1 MDINAYLIRDYIRGL
16 TMRGRIL
23 SPRER
28 CSLRTFS
35 VYSRGRVLC
44 QDTAYLVCPDAMPD
58 PSAVPEH
65 TVLILSKKPAD
76 SLLNTKADILYTEEP
91 VTLAELVNAV
101 AAVFFNFHELTIRL
115 QSCLYHP
122 DPLQALGDCTLS
134 YLRNPM
140 GLYTRSFFV
149 VRYFEQPKPQQFMYF
164 QPSDRE
170 SYVLEENIS
179 LLMLDPLF
187 LESWNA
193 TGPTIFP
200 DSTHD
205 GRCLFQN
212 IRVEGKYTIRLVIS
226 EVETPLRDSDYPI
239 LDHLAGFYEQ
249 LFRLRDDIQINL
261 HPQYLDIA
269 LIDCLTGK
277 SYDVSKLQAA
287 LRRIQWQVSDTYFCC
302 DIQSMLDNQLGSLDT
317 ACVRL
322 ENIVSNSVAL
332 VVQDH
337 ILLLCNLTSSPKS
350 KQEILSDLRELS
362 RENIFKMAVSREFS
376 PLTCLG
382 ACYLQ
387 AKRALEIALRYSPSV
402 WFLSADEYAL
412 TYILTQATQE
422 LPSQLLC
429 PQGLL
434 TLMAYDNANGR
445 NYAHVLRVYLECNM
459 HIAET
464 TRKLFLQRQTF
475 LYQLER
481 IKVISGL
488 NLDDPDVRLHLLFS
502 YKLLDFSN
510 CTV

>member
-1 MDINAYLIRDYIRGL
+1 
-16 TMRGRIL
+16 
-23 SPRER
+23 
-28 CSLRTFS
+28 
-35 VYSRGRVLC
+35 
-44 QDTAYLVCPDAMPD
+44 
-58 PSAVPEH
+58 
-65 TVLILSKKPAD
+65 
-76 SLLNTKADILYTEEP
+76 
-91 VTLAELVNAV
+91 
-101 AAVFFNFHELTIRL
+101 
-115 QSCLYHP
+115 
-122 DPLQALGDCTLS
+122 
-134 YLRNPM
+134 
-140 GLYTRSFFV
+140 
-149 VRYFEQPKPQQFMYF
+149 
-164 QPSDRE
+164 
-170 SYVLEENIS
+170 
-179 LLMLDPLF
+179 
-187 LESWNA
+187 
-193 TGPTIFP
+193 
-200 DSTHD
+200 
-205 GRCLFQN
+205 
-212 IRVEGKYTIRLVIS
+212 
-226 EVETPLRDSDYPI
+226 
-239 LDHLAGFYEQ
+239 
-249 LFRLRDDIQINL
+249 
-261 HPQYLDIA
+261 
-269 LIDCLTGK
+269 
-277 SYDVSKLQAA
+277 
-287 LRRIQWQVSDTYFCC
+287 
-302 DIQSMLDNQLGSLDT
+302 MLDNQLGSLDT